1 MANVEQIMLISE
13 FTKKTRYCTTC
24 CVEISKG
31 SFMRHLSSLLH
42 LKKIKPNIE
51 IMESKVGTFQ
61 YKCPCTPNRLLNMKY
76 NKIHCRSNRHK
87 LYEKYL
93 NK

>member
-1 MANVEQIMLISE
+1 MANVEQVMLISE
-13 FTKKTRYCTTC
+13 FTKKTRYCTKC

-31 SFMRHLSSLLH
+31 RFTKHLSSVLH
-42 LKKIKPNIE
+42 LQKIKNIE
-51 IMESKVGTFQ
+51 IMESKVGAFQ
-61 YKCPCTPNRLLNMKY
+61 YRCACNKTRLLNMKY
-76 NKIHCRSNRHK
+76 YKIHCRSQKHK

>member
-1 MANVEQIMLISE
+1 MANVEKIMLIKD
-13 FTKKTRYCTTC
+13 FTKKTRYCLTC

-31 SFMRHLSSLLH
+31 SFKKHLSSLLH
-42 LKKIKPNIE
+42 LKNIKNIE
-51 IMESKVGTFQ
+51 IMESKVWVYQ
-61 YKCPCTPNRLLNMKY
+61 YRCGCTKSRLLNMKY
-76 NKIHCRSNRHK
+76 YKIHCKSNRHK

>member
-1 MANVEQIMLISE
+1 MANVEQIMLIKD
-13 FTKKTRYCTTC
+13 FTKKTKYCLTC

-31 SFMRHLSSLLH
+31 SFKKHLSSLLH
-42 LKKIKPNIE
+42 LKKIKNIE
-51 IMESKVGTFQ
+51 LMESKVGVYQ
-61 YKCPCTPNRLLNMKY
+61 YRCGCTKSRLLNMKY
-76 NKIHCRSNRHK
+76 YKIHCKSNRHK